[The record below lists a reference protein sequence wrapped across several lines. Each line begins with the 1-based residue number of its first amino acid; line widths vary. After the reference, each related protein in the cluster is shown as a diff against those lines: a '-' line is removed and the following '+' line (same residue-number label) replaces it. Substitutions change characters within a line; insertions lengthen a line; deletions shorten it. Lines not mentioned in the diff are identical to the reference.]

1 MYTKILIMKGVKKLS
16 KTDQSRIR
24 GAHFGNCR
32 PGGGYTGQSC
42 STSDQCRP
50 FEPGF
55 PVFCSHGCCY
65 GAF

>member
-1 MYTKILIMKGVKKLS
+1 MYTKILITKGVKKLS
-16 KTDQSRIR
+16 KTDQSTIK
-24 GAHFGNCR
+24 GAHFGGCR

-42 STSDQCRP
+42 NTSDQCRP